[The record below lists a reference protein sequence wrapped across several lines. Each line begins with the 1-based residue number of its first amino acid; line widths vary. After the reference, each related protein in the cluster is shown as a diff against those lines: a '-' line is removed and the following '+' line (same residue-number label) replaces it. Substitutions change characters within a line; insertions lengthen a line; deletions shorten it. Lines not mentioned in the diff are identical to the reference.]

1 MHLLAI
7 LMQKQKDLLEKIYN
21 ASKFMSALL
30 DNLLDVS
37 KIESGKIDLDRKVQ
51 DLNLTEKTAK

>member
-1 MHLLAI
+1 
-7 LMQKQKDLLEKIYN
+7 MQKQKDLLEKIYN